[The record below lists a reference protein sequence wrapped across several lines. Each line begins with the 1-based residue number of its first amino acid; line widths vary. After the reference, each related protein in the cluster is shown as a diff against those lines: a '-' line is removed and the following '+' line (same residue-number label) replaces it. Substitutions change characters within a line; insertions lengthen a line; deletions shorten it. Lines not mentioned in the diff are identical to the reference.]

1 MITENFYLKPMTIHQ
16 RLIKVERGNMSKVII
31 SDVQNNEISEIIKNV
46 FEIFRVE
53 DKVKN
58 KNILVKPN
66 LLGPFLPER
75 GVTTDPRLISA
86 IVRELKKCRPKEIVV
101 GDNSGSIHF
110 DPLKIAKIT
119 GIFDAS
125 DGCYRNIAREVVEV
139 KVESKFIEE
148 LFISKIVKEAD
159 YVINVPKFKT
169 HSLTTI
175 TGAIKNM
182 FGIIPGGKKAKLH
195 TFTRSIKE
203 FAELLVDIYQIRVPD
218 LNIMD
223 AIIGME
229 GKGPTNGK
237 LRIIN
242 KVISSDNGVSLDSV
256 MAAMMELKTDTIEL
270 LQIAKERNLGEID
283 ISNIIIDGE
292 LEVISGFKTPNNGF
306 LQRIRKKVVPHI
318 FSFATV
324 KPIVNHNK
332 CKICKKCIEVCPVYA
347 MNLTNKFPEAN
358 RKKCISCFCCDEHCP
373 YGAIIL
379 PSWQQ
384 DFYNRLRGK

>member
-1 MITENFYLKPMTIHQ
+1 MYLYEI
-16 RLIKVERGNMSKVII
+16 RIKDRGNMSKVII

-58 KNILVKPN
+58 KKILVKPN

-110 DPLKIAKIT
+110 NPLKIAKIT

-242 KVISSDNGVSLDSV
+242 KVISSDNGISLDSV
-256 MAAMMELKTDTIEL
+256 MAAMMGLKPDTIEL
-270 LQIAKERNLGEID
+270 LQIAKKRNLGKID

-347 MNLTNKFPEAN
+347 MNLSNKFPEAD

>member
-1 MITENFYLKPMTIHQ
+1 
-16 RLIKVERGNMSKVII
+16 MSKVII
-31 SDVQNNEISEIIKNV
+31 SNIQNNEISEIIKNV
-46 FEIFRVE
+46 FEVFGVE
-53 DKVKN
+53 DKVKD
-58 KNILVKPN
+58 KKVLVKPN
-66 LLGPFLPER
+66 ILGPFPPER
-75 GVTTDPRLISA
+75 GVTTDPRVIST
-86 IVRELKKCRPKEIVV
+86 IVKELKKCRSKEIVV

-119 GIFDAS
+119 GILDAS
-125 DGCYRNIAREVVEV
+125 DGCYDNIAREVVEV
-139 KVESKFIEE
+139 KVESKFIEG

-182 FGIIPGGKKAKLH
+182 FGIIPGGKKAQLH
-195 TFTRSIKE
+195 TLNRSINK

-229 GKGPTNGK
+229 GAGPTNGK
-237 LRIIN
+237 IRIIN
-242 KVISSDNGVSLDSV
+242 RIISSDNGISLDSV
-256 MAAMMELKTDTIEL
+256 MAAMMGLKTDTIEL

-283 ISNIIIDGE
+283 ISNIIVDGE
-292 LEVISGFKTPNNGF
+292 LKAISGFKAPNNGI

-318 FSFATV
+318 FNFASV

-332 CKICKKCIEVCPVYA
+332 CTICKRCIEVCPVSA
-347 MNLTNKFPEAN
+347 MNLPNKFPEAD
-358 RKKCISCFCCDEHCP
+358 RKKCISCFCCDEHCS

>member
-1 MITENFYLKPMTIHQ
+1 
-16 RLIKVERGNMSKVII
+16 MSKVII
-31 SDVQNNEISEIIKNV
+31 SDTQNNEISEIIKNV
-46 FEIFRVE
+46 FEIFGVR
-53 DKVKN
+53 DKVKE
-58 KNILVKPN
+58 KKVLVKPN
-66 LLGPFLPER
+66 LLGPFPPER
-75 GVTTDPRLISA
+75 GVTTDPRVISA
-86 IVRELKKCRPKEIVV
+86 IVQELKKCGSKEIIV

-119 GIFDAS
+119 GILDAS
-125 DGCYRNIAREVVEV
+125 DGCYSNIAREVVEV
-139 KVESKFIEE
+139 RVESKFIEE
-148 LFISKIVKEAD
+148 LFISKIVIEAD

-169 HSLTTI
+169 HNLTTI

-195 TFTRSIKE
+195 TYGRSIKG
-203 FAELLVDIYQIRVPD
+203 FAELLVDIYQIRIPD

-229 GKGPTNGK
+229 GAGPTNGK
-237 LRIIN
+237 IRVIN
-242 KVISSDNGVSLDSV
+242 KILSSNDGISLDSV
-256 MAAMMELKTDTIEL
+256 MTAMMGLKPATIEL
-270 LQIAKERNLGEID
+270 LQVAKERNLGETD

-292 LEVISGFKTPNNGF
+292 LEVISGFKTPNNGI
-306 LQRIRKKVVPHI
+306 LQRIRKTAVPHI
-318 FSFATV
+318 FNFASV

-347 MNLTNKFPEAN
+347 MNLPDKYPEAD

-379 PSWQQ
+379 PSWPQ
-384 DFYNRLRGK
+384 DIFNRLKGK

>member
-1 MITENFYLKPMTIHQ
+1 
-16 RLIKVERGNMSKVII
+16 MSKVII
-31 SDVQNNEISEIIKNV
+31 SDTQNNEISEIIKNV
-46 FEIFRVE
+46 FEIFGVK
-53 DKVKN
+53 DKVKG
-58 KNILVKPN
+58 KKVLVKPN
-66 LLGPFLPER
+66 LLGAFPPER
-75 GVTTDPRLISA
+75 GVTTDPRVIYA
-86 IVRELKKCRPKEIVV
+86 IVQELKNCRSKEIVV

-119 GIFDAS
+119 GILDAS
-125 DGCYRNIAREVVEV
+125 DGCYSNIAKEVVEV

-195 TFTRSIKE
+195 TITRSIKG
-203 FAELLVDIYQIRVPD
+203 FAELLVDIYQIRIPD

-229 GKGPTNGK
+229 GVGPTNGK
-237 LRIIN
+237 TRVIN
-242 KVISSDNGVSLDSV
+242 KIISSDNGISLDSV
-256 MAAMMELKTDTIEL
+256 MAAMMGLKPVRIEL
-270 LQIAKERNLGEID
+270 LQIAKERNLGETD
-283 ISNIIIDGE
+283 ISNIIIDGG
-292 LEVISGFKTPNNGF
+292 LEVISGFKTPNNGI
-306 LQRIRKKVVPHI
+306 LQRIRKTAVPHI
-318 FSFATV
+318 FNFASV
-324 KPIVNHNK
+324 KPMVNHNK
-332 CKICKKCIEVCPVYA
+332 CKICKKCIKVCPTSA
-347 MNLTNKFPEAN
+347 MNLTNKFPEAD

-379 PSWQQ
+379 PSWPQ
-384 DFYNRLRGK
+384 DIFNRLKGK

>member
-1 MITENFYLKPMTIHQ
+1 
-16 RLIKVERGNMSKVII
+16 MSKVII
-31 SDVQNNEISEIIKNV
+31 SDTQNNEISEIIKNV
-46 FEIFRVE
+46 FEIFGVE
-53 DKVKN
+53 DKVKD
-58 KNILVKPN
+58 KKVLVKPN
-66 LLGPFLPER
+66 ILGPFPPER
-75 GVTTDPRLISA
+75 GVTTDPKVISA
-86 IVRELKKCRPKEIVV
+86 IVQELKKCGSKEIVV

-119 GIFDAS
+119 GILDAS
-125 DGCYRNIAREVVEV
+125 DGCYSNIAREVLEV
-139 KVESKFIEE
+139 RVESKFIDE

-159 YVINVPKFKT
+159 YIINVPKFKT
-169 HSLTTI
+169 HNLTTI

-182 FGIIPGGKKAKLH
+182 FGIIPGGKKAQLH
-195 TFTRSIKE
+195 TLNRSINE

-229 GKGPTNGK
+229 GAGPTNGK
-237 LRIIN
+237 IRIIN
-242 KVISSDNGVSLDSV
+242 KIISSENGISLDSV
-256 MAAMMELKTDTIEL
+256 MAAMMGLKPDTIEL
-270 LQIAKERNLGEID
+270 LQVAKKRNLGKID
-283 ISNIIIDGE
+283 ISNITINGE

-318 FSFATV
+318 FSFAAV
-324 KPIVNHNK
+324 IPIVDHNK
-332 CKICKKCIEVCPVYA
+332 CKICKKCIEVCPVSA
-347 MNLTNKFPEAN
+347 MNLTNKFPEAD

-384 DFYNRLRGK
+384 NIFNRLKRK

>member
-1 MITENFYLKPMTIHQ
+1 
-16 RLIKVERGNMSKVII
+16 MSKVII

-46 FEIFRVE
+46 FELFEVE
-53 DKVKN
+53 DKVKD
-58 KNILVKPN
+58 KKVLVKPN
-66 LLGPFLPER
+66 LLGPFPPER
-75 GVTTDPRLISA
+75 GVTTDPRVISA
-86 IVRELKKCRPKEIVV
+86 IVQELKKYRPKEIVV

-110 DPLKIAKIT
+110 DPFKIAKIT
-119 GIFDAS
+119 GILEAS
-125 DGCYRNIAREVVEV
+125 DGCYSNISREVMEV
-139 KVESKFIEE
+139 KIESKFIEE

-182 FGIIPGGKKAKLH
+182 FGIIPGGKKAQLH
-195 TFTRSIKE
+195 TLNRSIYE

-229 GKGPTNGK
+229 GIGPTNGK
-237 LRIIN
+237 IRIIN
-242 KVISSDNGVSLDSV
+242 KVISSDNGISLDSV
-256 MAAMMELKTDTIEL
+256 MAAMMGLKPDTIEL
-270 LQIAKERNLGEID
+270 LQIAKKRNLGKID

-292 LEVISGFKTPNNGF
+292 LEVISEFKTPNNGF
-306 LQRIRKKVVPHI
+306 LQRIRKTVVPHI
-318 FSFATV
+318 FNHNKV
-324 KPIVNHNK
+324 IPIVDHNK
-332 CKICKKCIEVCPVYA
+332 CKICKKCIEVCPVSA
-347 MNLTNKFPEAN
+347 MNLTNKFPEAD

-379 PSWQQ
+379 SSWQQ
-384 DFYNRLRGK
+384 NIFNLFKRK

>member
-1 MITENFYLKPMTIHQ
+1 
-16 RLIKVERGNMSKVII
+16 MSKVII
-31 SDVQNNEISEIIKNV
+31 SDIQNNEISEIIKNV
-46 FEIFRVE
+46 FEIFGVE
-53 DKVKN
+53 NKVKD
-58 KNILVKPN
+58 KKVLVKPN
-66 LLGPFLPER
+66 ILGAFPPER
-75 GVTTDPRLISA
+75 GVTTDPRVISA
-86 IVRELKKCRPKEIVV
+86 IVQELKKCRSKEIVV

-110 DPLKIAKIT
+110 DPFKIAKIT
-119 GIFDAS
+119 GILDAS
-125 DGCYRNIAREVVEV
+125 GGCYSNISREVVEV

-159 YVINVPKFKT
+159 YIINVPKFKT
-169 HSLTTI
+169 HGLTTI

-182 FGIIPGGKKAKLH
+182 FGIIPGGKKAQLH
-195 TFTRSIKE
+195 TLNRSINE

-229 GKGPTNGK
+229 GIGPTNGK
-237 LRIIN
+237 IRIIN
-242 KVISSDNGVSLDSV
+242 KVISSDNGISLDSV
-256 MAAMMELKTDTIEL
+256 MAAMMGLKPDTIEL
-270 LQIAKERNLGEID
+270 LQIAKKRNLGKIN

-318 FSFATV
+318 FSFAVV
-324 KPIVNHNK
+324 KPIVNHNR
-332 CKICKKCIEVCPVYA
+332 CKICKNCIEVCPVSA
-347 MNLTNKFPEAN
+347 MNLTNKFPEAD

-384 DFYNRLRGK
+384 DIYNRLKGK

>member
-1 MITENFYLKPMTIHQ
+1 
-16 RLIKVERGNMSKVII
+16 MSKVII
-31 SDVQNNEISEIIKNV
+31 SDVQNNKISEIIKNV
-46 FEIFRVE
+46 FEIFGVE
-53 DKVKN
+53 DKVKD
-58 KNILVKPN
+58 KKVLVKPN
-66 LLGPFLPER
+66 ILGPFPPER
-75 GVTTDPRLISA
+75 GVTADPRIISA
-86 IVRELKKCRPKEIVV
+86 IVQELKNCRSKEIVV

-125 DGCYRNIAREVVEV
+125 DGCYRNIAREVVGV

-169 HSLTTI
+169 HMLTTI

-182 FGIIPGGKKAKLH
+182 FGIIPGGKKAQLH
-195 TFTRSIKE
+195 TLNRSIAE
-203 FAELLVDIYQIRVPD
+203 FAELLIDIYQIRIPD

-229 GKGPTNGK
+229 GAGPTNGK
-237 LRIIN
+237 IRIIN
-242 KVISSDNGVSLDSV
+242 KIISSDNGISLDSV
-256 MAAMMELKTDTIEL
+256 MAAMMGLKPNTIEL

-292 LEVISGFKTPNNGF
+292 LKAISGFKTPKNG
-306 LQRIRKKVVPHI
+306 LLRKIIKAVVPHI
-318 FSFATV
+318 FDLNKV
-324 KPIVNHNK
+324 IPIVDHNK
-332 CKICKKCIEVCPVYA
+332 CKICKKCIEVCPVLA
-347 MNLTNKFPEAN
+347 MNLTNKFPEAD

-379 PSWQQ
+379 SSWQQ
-384 DFYNRLRGK
+384 NIFNLLKRK